1 MSPRSI
7 AKLTPLRTSVALL
20 LGLVL
25 VAAAGCSDDPKPPPA
40 AASGAAAK
48 PKAPAR
54 GAKGAGATGPAAP
67 SNLPPLPTREF
78 HPRDFD
84 ESELSRDPF
93 RTFEEMFRSQA
104 QRKVVVQREVLASKF
119 SLDQLKIVGIVTGQ
133 AGRIMMNDPGG
144 FGWVIKVGDFVGR
157 PEVVRT
163 GGATGTE
170 VAVNWRLDRIR
181 PNDAV
186 FLREDPTRPDV
197 PATTRVVS
205 LRTEAEL
212 NPEIR
217 TGVRQTAT
225 AQPLGEGNAPPAP
238 RLLPPPPDAAGAQQA
253 PPPPPAPPAPQQP
266 PPAPPPR

>member
-1 MSPRSI
+1 MSQRTI
-7 AKLTPLRTSVALL
+7 LRLCAAGLL
-20 LGLVL
+20 L
-25 VAAAGCSDDPKPPPA
+25 ATAAGCSDEPA
-40 AASGAAAK
+40 PRTVASGAAVA
-48 PKAPAR
+48 PKAPAPREAR
-54 GAKGAGATGPAAP
+54 GGRSDAPPPAP

-93 RTFEEMFRSQA
+93 RSFEAMFRSQA
-104 QRKVVVQREVLASKF
+104 QRKVVVQREVLANKF
-119 SLDQLKIVGIVTGQ
+119 SLDQLRIVGIVTGQ

-157 PEVVRT
+157 PEIVRT
-163 GGATGTE
+163 GGSSGSE

-186 FLREDPTRPDV
+186 FIREDPTRPDV

-205 LRTEAEL
+205 LRSEAEL

-217 TGVRQTAT
+217 TGIRGSGNA
-225 AQPLGEGNAPPAP
+225 APPLGEVPPPNAP
-238 RLLPPPPDAAGAQQA
+238 RLLPPPPEPISGQ
-253 PPPPPAPPAPQQP
+253 PPQPQQQP
-266 PPAPPPR
+266 PPSPP

>member
-7 AKLTPLRTSVALL
+7 AKLTSVRFSVGIALA
-20 LGLVL
+20 LVL
-25 VAAAGCSDDPKPPPA
+25 VAAPGCSDEPAKPPP

-54 GAKGAGATGPAAP
+54 GAKGAAAKGGPAVP

-93 RTFEEMFRSQA
+93 RSFEEMFRSQA

-163 GGATGTE
+163 GGSSGTE

-205 LRTEAEL
+205 LRSEAEL

-217 TGVRQTAT
+217 TGVRQTAS
-225 AQPLGEGNAPPAP
+225 AQPLGEGNAPAP
-238 RLLPPPPDAAGAQQA
+238 RLLPPPPDPNGQPAQGT
-253 PPPPPAPPAPQQP
+253 PAPPR
-266 PPAPPPR
+266 PAPPSPAPEP

>member
-1 MSPRSI
+1 MSSRTI
-7 AKLTPLRTSVALL
+7 ARLTSLRLPVGLTLA
-20 LGLVL
+20 LVL
-25 VAAAGCSDDPKPPPA
+25 AAPGCSDDPPPPPA
-40 AASGAAAK
+40 APSGAAAK

-54 GAKGAGATGPAAP
+54 GAKTAAKGPAVP

-93 RTFEEMFRSQA
+93 RSFEEMFRSQA

-163 GGATGTE
+163 GGSTGTE

-217 TGVRQTAT
+217 TGIRQTAS
-225 AQPLGEGNAPPAP
+225 AQPLGEGNAPAP
-238 RLLPPPPDAAGAQQA
+238 RLLPPPPPDPANAQPA
-253 PPPPPAPPAPQQP
+253 PGTPAPPR
-266 PPAPPPR
+266 PAPPPDPAP